1 MRIKITKSLVLNAQ
15 IHNTE
20 TIPEALFPE
29 GEYLANPTPDGKIE
43 VINTRSIK
51 ALFPEGDYLANLTPD
66 GKIEVINTRK
76 IKALFSFSQFRDRIS
91 LGEFI
96 VLEY

>member
-1 MRIKITKSLVLNAQ
+1 MRIKITKSLVLPAQ
-15 IHNTE
+15 MLETE
-20 TIPEALFPE
+20 RIPEALF
-29 GEYLANPTPDGKIE
+29 
-43 VINTRSIK
+43 R
-51 ALFPEGDYLANLTPD
+51 EGDYLANLTPD

-96 VLEY
+96 VVET

>member
-1 MRIKITKSLVLNAQ
+1 MRIKITKRLVLPAQ
-15 IHNTE
+15 MLETE
-20 TIPEALFPE
+20 SIPE
-29 GEYLANPTPDGKIE
+29 
-43 VINTRSIK
+43 
-51 ALFPEGDYLANLTPD
+51 ALFPEGDYLANLTPE

-96 VLEY
+96 VVEA

>member
-20 TIPEALFPE
+20 TIPEALLPE
-29 GEYLANPTPDGKIE
+29 GEYLANLTPDGKIE

-51 ALFPEGDYLANLTPD
+51 ALF
-66 GKIEVINTRK
+66 
-76 IKALFSFSQFRDRIS
+76 SFSQFREKVSQGDFVVV
-91 LGEFI
+91 EN
-96 VLEY
+96 

>member
-1 MRIKITKSLVLNAQ
+1 MRIKITKSLVLPAQ
-15 IHNTE
+15 ILETE
-20 TIPEALFPE
+20 SIPE
-29 GEYLANPTPDGKIE
+29 
-43 VINTRSIK
+43 

-76 IKALFSFSQFRDRIS
+76 IKALFSFSQFRERIS

-96 VLEY
+96 VMEAWDRISAR

>member
-1 MRIKITKSLVLNAQ
+1 MRIKITKSLVLPAEMLE
-15 IHNTE
+15 TE
-20 TIPEALFPE
+20 SIPE
-29 GEYLANPTPDGKIE
+29 
-43 VINTRSIK
+43 
-51 ALFPEGDYLANLTPD
+51 ALFPEGDYLANLTPE

-96 VLEY
+96 VLET

>member
-1 MRIKITKSLVLNAQ
+1 MRIKITKSLVLPAQ
-15 IHNTE
+15 TLETE
-20 TIPEALFPE
+20 SIPEALFPE
-29 GEYLANPTPDGKIE
+29 G
-43 VINTRSIK
+43 
-51 ALFPEGDYLANLTPD
+51 DYVANLTPE

-96 VLEY
+96 VVET

>member
-1 MRIKITKSLVLNAQ
+1 MRIKITKSLVLPAQ
-15 IHNTE
+15 ILETE
-20 TIPEALFPE
+20 SIPE
-29 GEYLANPTPDGKIE
+29 
-43 VINTRSIK
+43 

-76 IKALFSFSQFRDRIS
+76 IKALFSFSQLRERVT

-96 VLEY
+96 VMDA

>member
-1 MRIKITKSLVLNAQ
+1 MRIKITKSLVLPAQ
-15 IHNTE
+15 MLDTE
-20 TIPEALFPE
+20 SIPE
-29 GEYLANPTPDGKIE
+29 
-43 VINTRSIK
+43 
-51 ALFPEGDYLANLTPD
+51 ALFPEGDYLANLTPE

-96 VLEY
+96 VVEA

>member
-29 GEYLANPTPDGKIE
+29 GEYLANLTPDGKIE

-51 ALFPEGDYLANLTPD
+51 ALF
-66 GKIEVINTRK
+66 
-76 IKALFSFSQFRDRIS
+76 SFSQFREKVSQGD
-91 LGEFI
+91 FI
-96 VLEY
+96 VVEN

>member
-29 GEYLANPTPDGKIE
+29 GEYLANLTPDGKIE

-51 ALFPEGDYLANLTPD
+51 ALF
-66 GKIEVINTRK
+66 
-76 IKALFSFSQFRDRIS
+76 SFSQFREKVSQGDFVVVES
-91 LGEFI
+91 
-96 VLEY
+96 